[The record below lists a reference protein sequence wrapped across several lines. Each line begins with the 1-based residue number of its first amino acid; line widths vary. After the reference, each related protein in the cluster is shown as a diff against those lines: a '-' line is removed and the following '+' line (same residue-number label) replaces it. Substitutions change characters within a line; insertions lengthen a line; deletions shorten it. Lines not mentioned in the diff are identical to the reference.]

1 MATQLDTIH
10 SIGFDAIKNVGGETV
25 SINGSTYNAVVG
37 EIDQRDELA
46 EGGVRQIRSV
56 RFAIKSSSFS
66 IVPSVW
72 DRCAVRGQTLRIMSV
87 SLDGAVAEF
96 TAGGLAE

>member
-10 SIGFDAIKNVGGETV
+10 ALGFDAITSVGGESV
-25 SINGSTYNAVVG
+25 SINGSTYSAVVG

-56 RFAIKSSSFS
+56 RFSIKASALQSIPAI
-66 IVPSVW
+66 W
-72 DRCAVRGQTLRIMSV
+72 DRVIVRGQTLQIMSV
-87 SLDGAVAEF
+87 SQDNAVIDF